1 MGESERGEER
11 GKQERGRWREIGKRG
26 FMREDG
32 TPSGSRH
39 AIKKIVTQSN
49 ECENRILFSRAAHEL
64 GF

>member
-39 AIKKIVTQSN
+39 ATKKIVTQSN